1 MAKRFGGKYSPDNA
15 RPQDGTDPGSA
26 PSGARITIL
35 FIAALAFAVAAFLG
49 DGPRD
54 LVLGLLAF
62 SGIVLG
68 AWLTRDGLA
77 ASAAFAARR
86 VARRPAVPRKA
97 FGAVLTGVALTMGGM
112 MGQPG
117 LIAPVTFGLLGAA
130 LHIVAFGLD
139 PWRAK
144 GMTGIDGFQT
154 DRIARALEDAE
165 AHLRAMKDATL
176 RANDRGIDARVDRF
190 ATTARTLFRGIEA
203 DPGDL
208 TAARKYLTVYLMGAR
223 DAAVKFADLY
233 AQTRDPQTKA
243 NFTAL
248 LDDLETTFAAR
259 TTSLLSD
266 NRSDLDIEIGV
277 LRERLAR
284 ET

>member
-1 MAKRFGGKYSPDNA
+1 MMAERFGGKFSPDNA
-15 RPQDGTDPGSA
+15 RPAGTPVA
-26 PSGARITIL
+26 AARTGRISIL
-35 FIAALAFAVAAFLG
+35 FIAAFAFVGAAFLG

-54 LVLGLLAF
+54 LVLGLTAF
-62 SGIVLG
+62 AGIVLG
-68 AWLTRDGLA
+68 AWLTRDGMIA
-77 ASAAFAARR
+77 AAAFETRR
-86 VARRPAVPRKA
+86 VARRPALPRKA
-97 FGAVLTGVALTMGGM
+97 FGAALTGTALTMGGLM
-112 MGQPG
+112 SQPG
-117 LIAPVTFGLLGAA
+117 LGYPVIFGLLGAV
-130 LHIVAFGLD
+130 LHIAAFGLD

-144 GMTGIDGFQT
+144 GMAGIADFQT
-154 DRIARALEDAE
+154 DRIARAVEDAE
-165 AHLRAMKDATL
+165 TYLRAMTDAIL
-176 RANDRGIDARVDRF
+176 RANDRGIAARVDRF
-190 ATTARTLFRGIEA
+190 ATTARNLFRGIEA

-208 TAARKYLTVYLMGAR
+208 TAARKYLTVYLTGAR

-243 NFTAL
+243 DFEAL

-259 TTSLLSD
+259 KTSLLSD